1 MYNTDLPTRAELPS
15 SRKLIRSTLLAGV
28 AANVLLVTV
37 VLPAE
42 YGIDH
47 TGAGRLLGLTEMGE
61 IKEQLAEEA
70 ELDRAATQAAS
81 PQGTVDSQATV
92 GVDADPQASSSE
104 NAVGQASTTASA
116 PEATQPQ
123 PEASQVAA
131 ASLPDK
137 TPSQATDETASWRD
151 EVSFTLTPGEGTEYK
166 LTMEEGAVARFA
178 WSSDGGPV
186 NFDTHGDGNGN
197 SISYEKGRGV
207 PEDEGELEA
216 AFTGNHGWFFR
227 NRNDNE
233 VTVVLRLDGDYGELK
248 QML

>member
-15 SRKLIRSTLLAGV
+15 TGKLLRSTLLAAV
-28 AANVLLVTV
+28 IAIALLITV

-42 YGIDH
+42 YAIDP

-61 IKEQLAEEA
+61 IKTQLAEEA
-70 ELDRAATQAAS
+70 ELDQANNQPSVATAAAPQASVVESEQVASSVTAQETMQPEANEALADASDAEQAS
-81 PQGTVDSQATV
+81 PQAT
-92 GVDADPQASSSE
+92 E
-104 NAVGQASTTASA
+104 K
-116 PEATQPQ
+116 
-123 PEASQVAA
+123 AA
-131 ASLPDK
+131 R
-137 TPSQATDETASWRD
+137 WGD

-166 LTMEEGAVARFA
+166 LTMEKGAVATFA
-178 WSSDGGPV
+178 WAADGGPL

-227 NRNDNE
+227 NRNDND
-233 VTVVLRLDGDYGELK
+233 VTVVLRVGGDYGELK
-248 QML
+248 RML